1 MRKESICRIMQK
13 KKKKRNQ
20 YQHKLFAPYLRPP
33 TDTTTTGTCF
43 MLSTCLIRNCVLIR
57 PRLFVIC
64 LKAIRCQSKKLD
76 FPDFTKIN
84 DPKLR
89 EIIEGSNFGTEA
101 ILKKQREDQDKK
113 KKMEQEKKRL
123 EQEREVERRREE
135 KRAKEEAESNKTDN
149 NNEANHNNDD
159 KLATVNTKL
168 ESDFSKTE
176 SGKLRGEN
184 TGTRE
189 TVVETEEEELKLK
202 AENKIIATSKDS
214 VEESDI
220 PNLAKEIN
228 ETIQKEIAGL
238 PSQKAKNQSKL
249 AKNLTKYLDSAHD
262 TILTATR
269 ALNDVTGYSAIEKL
283 KKSIE
288 TQEVDLK
295 KAKETVKQC
304 KIAYGEA
311 IQRRS
316 QSQREV
322 NELLTRKHNW
332 SLNDLERFTELYRN
346 DHENE
351 IHEQEAERK
360 LDEAES
366 KVDGVQLKLT
376 QLILTRYHEEQIWSD
391 KIRRSSTWGTWVLM
405 GLNVILFVVA
415 TFIVE
420 PWKRNKLVF
429 AFEDK
434 VKQVLVGIS
443 QENEQILDPIIDKLE
458 PTDGQV
464 PIKSSSFDFKFVA
477 NSWHG
482 LKAAL
487 VRNYEAL
494 MSSEITNLEFDKFE
508 FELFTM
514 TVAIVAFS
522 MGSLIV
528 SIFK

>member
-1 MRKESICRIMQK
+1 MNLFVALSK
-13 KKKKRNQ
+13 KKK
-20 YQHKLFAPYLRPP
+20 YQHKLFAPYLRPL
-33 TDTTTTGTCF
+33 TDTTTTETRF
-43 MLSTCLIRNCVLIR
+43 MLSTCLIRNCVFIR
-57 PRLFVIC
+57 PRLSVIC
-64 LKAIRCQSKKLD
+64 FKAIRYQSKKLD
-76 FPDFTKIN
+76 FPDYTKIN

-113 KKMEQEKKRL
+113 KKMEQERKRL
-123 EQEREVERRREE
+123 EQEREVDRRREE
-135 KRAKEEAESNKTDN
+135 KRAKEESESNKTDN
-149 NNEANHNNDD
+149 DNEANQHTDD
-159 KLATVNTKL
+159 KLAKVNEKL
-168 ESDFSKTE
+168 KSNFSKTE
-176 SGKLRGEN
+176 SGKLRGED

-189 TVVETEEEELKLK
+189 TVVETEEEEELKLK

-214 VEESDI
+214 VDESDI

-288 TQEVDLK
+288 TQEDDLK
-295 KAKETVKQC
+295 KAKEKVKQC

-316 QSQREV
+316 HSQREV

-351 IHEQEAERK
+351 IHEQEAEKK

-405 GLNVILFVVA
+405 GLNVLLFVVA

-420 PWKRNKLVF
+420 PWKRSKLVS

-443 QENEQILDPIIDKLE
+443 QENEQILDPIIEKLE

-464 PIKSSSFDFKFVA
+464 PIKTSFDFKFVT
-477 NSWHG
+477 NTWHG

-494 MSSEITNLEFDKFE
+494 MSPEITNLEFDKFE

-528 SIFK
+528 SLFK